1 MKIIKKIKALIRLYK
16 IKKVVSFRFAELYSS
31 IDNLPIWN
39 YNKILET
46 GNLRYMAKTDDFSKH
61 FRYDKKKAFLN
72 WQKINDQY
80 IDYFGVND
88 NYQRIL
94 ELKGE
99 MAVNYYDW
107 KVLKIPVARSYYNMA
122 KDELETMQ
130 SGAGSGSESQ
140 EYNVGKQI
148 FYIEREMGFKLE
160 EKNLPVKQFFLYIN
174 ELSEIAKKLT
184 KHGKKA
190 QI

>member
-1 MKIIKKIKALIRLYK
+1 MKVIKKIKALIRLYK

-61 FRYDKKKAFLN
+61 FRYNKKKAFVN
-72 WQKINDQY
+72 WEKINDEY
-80 IDYFGVND
+80 INYFGVNE

-94 ELKGE
+94 ELE
-99 MAVNYYDW
+99 AEISINYYDW

-122 KDELETMQ
+122 KNELESMQ
-130 SGAGSGSESQ
+130 SGPVSGSA
-140 EYNVGKQI
+140 EYNIGKQI

-160 EKNLPVKQFFLYIN
+160 EKNLSVKQFFLYIN
-174 ELSEIAKKLT
+174 ELSEIAKKIT
-184 KHGKKA
+184 NHGKKA